1 MKNKLKIYAAAA
13 VLMVFLF
20 SSCIK
25 HEEPI
30 FTESMVEF
38 DLATWTAKSGGNP
51 FPIVNRIPTSFGR
64 AILTTNIPGSNPVRP
79 WDPLIN
85 RTNVAPNDTVRMRIN
100 VVGPQSST
108 PQIVNVRFAANFS
121 TATPG
126 VHFDLLDTQVTIP
139 ANSSFGVARWVIRN
153 PGPPT
158 VAGTAFLAVFELVG
172 NDTFKPS
179 ENFKYLGWLI
189 AQ

>member
-1 MKNKLKIYAAAA
+1 MKNKLKLYSAIVALA
-13 VLMVFLF
+13 LMF

-25 HEEPI
+25 QDEPL
-30 FTESMVEF
+30 FTESVVEF

-51 FPIVNRIPTSFGR
+51 FPIVTRTPSSFGR
-64 AILTTNIPGSNPVRP
+64 ALLTTNNPATGLP
-79 WDPLIN
+79 WDPVVT

-100 VVGPQSST
+100 VVGPQSSS
-108 PQIVNVRFAANFS
+108 PQVINVRVASNFS

-139 ANSSFGVARWVIRN
+139 ANSSFGVARWVVRN
-153 PGPPT
+153 PGPPA
-158 VAGTAFLAVFELVG
+158 VAGTSVLAVFELVG

>member
-1 MKNKLKIYAAAA
+1 MKNKLKIFSIAT
-13 VLMVFLF
+13 VLIAFFM

-30 FTESMVEF
+30 FTDNVVEF
-38 DLATWTAKSGGNP
+38 DLATWTAKTGGNP
-51 FPIVNRIPTSFGR
+51 FPIVTRIPTNFGR
-64 AILTTNIPGSNPVRP
+64 ALLTL
-79 WDPLIN
+79 DPIAN
-85 RTNVAPNDTVRMRIN
+85 RSNVAPNDTVRMRIN

-108 PQIVNVRFAANFS
+108 AQVVNVKVATNFS
-121 TATPG
+121 TAVSG

-139 ANSSFGVARWVIRN
+139 ANTSFGVARWVIRN
-153 PGPPT
+153 PGPPA
-158 VAGTAFLAVFELVG
+158 VAGTSVLAVFELTG
-172 NDTFKPS
+172 NGTFKPS

>member
-1 MKNKLKIYAAAA
+1 MKNKFKILSTAA
-13 VLMVFLF
+13 VLFTLLF

-30 FTESMVEF
+30 FTDNVVEF
-38 DLATWTAKSGGNP
+38 DLASWTAKTGGNP
-51 FPIVNRIPTSFGR
+51 FPIVNRAPSSFGR
-64 AILTTNIPGSNPVRP
+64 ALLTTNNPTTSLP
-79 WDPLIN
+79 WDPVVT

-108 PQIVNVRFAANFS
+108 PQVVNVRVASNFS
-121 TATPG
+121 TAVAG

-139 ANSSFGVARWVIRN
+139 ANSSFGVARWVVRN
-153 PGPPT
+153 PGAPA
-158 VAGTAFLAVFELVG
+158 VAGTSVLAVFELTG
-172 NDTFKPS
+172 NSTFKPS

>member
-30 FTESMVEF
+30 FTGSLVEF
-38 DLATWTAKSGGNP
+38 DLATWTAKTGGNP
-51 FPIVNRIPTSFGR
+51 FPIVNRAPSSFGR
-64 AILTTNIPGSNPVRP
+64 ALLTTNNPATSLP
-79 WDPLIN
+79 WDPIVT

-108 PQIVNVRFAANFS
+108 PQVINVRVASNFS

-139 ANSSFGVARWVIRN
+139 ANSSFGVARWVVRN

-158 VAGTAFLAVFELVG
+158 VAGTSVLAVFELVG
-172 NDTFKPS
+172 NDSFKPS